1 MKGFKKS
8 ENKIERYDA
17 SIQHEAKIYIEED
30 ENYFNIS
37 ISFDGHGYI
46 KFLVG
51 VPKFWHNKFTGE
63 DITNTK
69 ESCLEEVKSYYL
81 DIDTMYYYFKDI
93 ERMEAEED

>member
-46 KFLVG
+46 KFLV
-51 VPKFWHNKFTGE
+51 
-63 DITNTK
+63 
-69 ESCLEEVKSYYL
+69 
-81 DIDTMYYYFKDI
+81 
-93 ERMEAEED
+93 